1 MQKIKNTRP
10 PLESLACV
18 SPTCDLYGQANQ
30 GNLIVRK
37 VYGKDNIRYLR
48 CRRCQEEFSERK
60 NTALWNTK
68 IDEDRAISIAEH
80 LAEGN
85 SMSST
90 SRLTKCDI
98 STVQRLNRK
107 LGKHGQQFHETK
119 VKNIRTKNLQADERH
134 GFAIDKKT
142 AMWEA
147 EVIDPASKFVIS
159 HLQGR
164 RSEEMIR
171 SLMKDTAS
179 RLASEIRHQIA
190 FFTDGLPT
198 YRLAFPEIFGTPYRP
213 RKNSIRGR
221 NPLTRY
227 RIPRGLAHVQIIKNR
242 SGRRLESVEI
252 RYAHGSK
259 KRIDQALESLG
270 YNVPNTSAIERRN
283 GTARLMSSAQTR
295 KTLAFSRDPEQ
306 KQALGWW
313 NLTVYN
319 WCRAHRSLK
328 LPLSEPQG
336 KKSINSDLLRWRSV

>member
-1 MQKIKNTRP
+1 MTKIKNTRP

-18 SPTCDLYGQANQ
+18 FPACDLYGQANQ

-37 VYGKDNIRYLR
+37 IYGNDHIRYLR
-48 CRRCQEEFSERK
+48 CRSCRKEFSERK
-60 NTALWNTK
+60 NTALWNSK

-80 LAEGN
+80 LSEGC

-90 SRLTKCDI
+90 SRLTKSDI
-98 STVQRLNRK
+98 STVQRLNRE
-107 LGKHGQQFHETK
+107 LGNHGQRFHETR
-119 VKNIRTKNLQADERH
+119 VKDIHAENLQADERH
-134 GFAIDKKT
+134 GFAVDKKT

-171 SLMKDTAS
+171 SLMRDTAS
-179 RLASEIRHQIA
+179 RLSSEIRHKIA
-190 FFTDGLPT
+190 FFTDGLST
-198 YRLAFPEIFGTPYRP
+198 YRSAFPEIFGTPYRP
-213 RKNSIRGR
+213 RKNGIRGR
-221 NPLTRY
+221 IPLLRY
-227 RIPRGLAHVQIIKNR
+227 RIPRRLAHVQIVKHRANQ
-242 SGRRLESVEI
+242 RLKSVEI

-283 GTARLMSSAQTR
+283 GTARRMSAAQVR

-306 KQALGWW
+306 KDALGWW

-328 LPLSEPQG
+328 IPLCAPLG
-336 KKSINSDLLRWRSV
+336 KKSTNNDLRLWRSV